1 MKRRTIL
8 QLAASGAT
16 LAALPGLT
24 KPVPMLKRH
33 PRC

>member
-8 QLAASGAT
+8 QLAASGGA

-24 KPVPMLKRH
+24 KPVLMLKWY
-33 PRC
+33 PRY